1 MVWIDIAVK
10 SVVSC
15 ESQLVTQP
23 QSFIICW
30 DMLPEYFKVSQYTKE
45 YFEVSSTDFN
55 TSSKWSCAQC
65 IFAEMTLQDRYR
77 KKEKITKLLSI
88 CICCFPA
95 GTKVHRLQ
103 PRKFVAKI
111 FSELPR
117 DAADSLHTWD
127 LPSPINNN
135 FRFSY
140 FLREGTRNSAK
151 MVWPLWSGLVNQQK
165 VEWLTG

>member
-1 MVWIDIAVK
+1 MSHNLWLNLRALSYVETCFQSISK
-10 SVVSC
+10 SHSIQKNTSKC
-15 ESQLVTQP
+15 LLPTSTHP
-23 QSFIICW
+23 QSGPVPSAY
-30 DMLPEYFKVSQYTKE
+30 LR
-45 YFEVSSTDFN
+45 
-55 TSSKWSCAQC
+55 KW
-65 IFAEMTLQDRYR
+65 LYR
-77 KKEKITKLLSI
+77 IGIVKITKLLSI